1 MFFRM
6 IRGSVFRQK
15 KKMFMIAITI
25 ALGASIASSMLNTM
39 LGVGDKVNR
48 ELKTYGANINVISK
62 EASMLDD
69 LYGLDENEDTVK
81 KDDLSAKSY
90 LKEDEL
96 GLLKTI
102 FWAYNIVDYTPY
114 FNVKAN
120 INDDIANTK
129 VVGTWFYKHLE
140 LPTGASV
147 NTGITR
153 LKTWWSISGDWLK
166 DDDNDGVM
174 LGTVLATKNG
184 YNVGDTIKLS
194 TNKFSH
200 EYTIRGIFDS
210 GSDEDSY
217 IYVPLD
223 VAQKFAGLD
232 NVVNRIE
239 VSALTTPDNDLARKA
254 ARNPLSLTVKE
265 WEVWYCTA
273 YVSAICYQIQEVM
286 TDSIAK
292 PIRQVAE
299 SEGDILN
306 KTTLLMVLITVL
318 SLISSAF
325 GISNLVTASVMER
338 RQEIGLKKALGAHND
353 RIIGSMLTEIFL
365 IAIMG
370 GVIGYIVGLGIAQI
384 IGITVFGS
392 GIAPTPM
399 VVPIVMILILLVTL
413 FGSLPAINYLLKL
426 NPTEVLHGR

>member
-6 IRGSVFRQK
+6 IRGSIFRQK
-15 KKMFMIAITI
+15 RKMFMIAITI
-25 ALGASIASSMLNTM
+25 ALGTSLAASMLNTM

-48 ELKTYGANINVISK
+48 ELKTYGANINVLPK

-69 LYGLDENEDTVK
+69 LYGMEESENTV
-81 KDDLSAKSY
+81 KSY

-96 GLLKTI
+96 GKLKTI

-114 FNVKAN
+114 FNIKAQMDGEEKVKL
-120 INDDIANTK
+120 
-129 VVGTWFYKHLE
+129 VGTWFYKHLE
-140 LPTGASV
+140 LPTGQSV
-147 NTGITR
+147 DTGITR
-153 LKTWWSISGDWLK
+153 LKTWWSIQGEWVK
-166 DDDNDGVM
+166 DDDMDSAMV
-174 LGTVLATKNG
+174 GTVLATKNG
-184 YNVGDTIKLS
+184 YNIGDTIEVSVGDLTKKL
-194 TNKFSH
+194 
-200 EYTIRGIFDS
+200 TIKGIFDS
-210 GSDEDSY
+210 GAEEDSY

-223 VAQKFAGLD
+223 LAQEMAGMD
-232 NVVNRIE
+232 NVVNRVE

-254 ARNPLSLTVKE
+254 ARNPKSLTIKE
-265 WEVWYCTA
+265 QELWYCTA
-273 YVSAICYQIQEVM
+273 YVSAICFQIQEVM

-338 RQEIGLKKALGAHND
+338 RAEIGLKKAIGAHNG
-353 RIIGSMLTEIFL
+353 RIIGAMLTEIML

-370 GVIGYIVGLGIAQI
+370 GAVGYLSGLGIAQV

-392 GIAPTPM
+392 GIPATPM
-399 VVPIVMILILLVTL
+399 VVPIVIILILIVTL
-413 FGSLPAINYLLKL
+413 IGSIPAIKYLLNL